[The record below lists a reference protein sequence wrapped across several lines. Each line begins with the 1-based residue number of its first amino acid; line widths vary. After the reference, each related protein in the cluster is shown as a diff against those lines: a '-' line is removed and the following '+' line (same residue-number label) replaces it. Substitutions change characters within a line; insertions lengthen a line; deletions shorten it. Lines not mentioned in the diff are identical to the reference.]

1 MQGAKES
8 NRQYATRYQR
18 LCPMMFFSSLR
29 DDVRKGCLSSMPAF
43 CGAQLPS
50 SIQQVIDLI
59 LACDDETYNPT
70 KRRVSEEA
78 EPHKKMKSNDNQR
91 TGKSSQEPCHFCN
104 RKWYDGHKCKQF
116 YEHLKQKNKGQ
127 TSKQFDKVSRMAIRT
142 SSSPSAGH
150 EQGEDIN
157 GMNQIVTKDFKNVTK
172 SILFPITVERN
183 FRTLALL
190 DCGADFSAVSLSF
203 CKRHNFTIKSLS
215 SYRNNF
221 IKMADNNTTVKRLGT
236 CVLSTTCNQKTITH
250 EFEVM
255 NLNIMHVFGIGIYGL
270 PVNYDDPMYLNETD
284 AKRRFES
291 KSELL
296 EQIDRENQLSENSPV
311 CTKTEFE
318 LAMKEIEPY
327 VQKNQAILKG
337 SFCTIPESVVY
348 LHTPPECNCLFDV
361 QYDSTLYVSQSN

>member
-18 LCPMMFFSSLR
+18 LCREAGIDDDRKLAMMFFSSLR

-104 RKWYDGHKCKQF
+104 RKWYYGHKCKQF

-157 GMNQIVTKDFKNVTK
+157 GRVNLLALECKSKDQIVTKDFKNVTK

-203 CKRHNFTIKSLS
+203 CKRHNITIKSLS
-215 SYRNNF
+215 NYRNNF

-255 NLNIMHVFGIGIYGL
+255 NL
-270 PVNYDDPMYLNETD
+270 
-284 AKRRFES
+284 
-291 KSELL
+291 
-296 EQIDRENQLSENSPV
+296 
-311 CTKTEFE
+311 
-318 LAMKEIEPY
+318 
-327 VQKNQAILKG
+327 
-337 SFCTIPESVVY
+337 
-348 LHTPPECNCLFDV
+348 
-361 QYDSTLYVSQSN
+361 